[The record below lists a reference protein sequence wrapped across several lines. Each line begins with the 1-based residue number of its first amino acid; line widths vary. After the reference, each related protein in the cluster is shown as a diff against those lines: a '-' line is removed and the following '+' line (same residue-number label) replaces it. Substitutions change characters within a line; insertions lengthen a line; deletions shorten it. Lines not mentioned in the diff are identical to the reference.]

1 MTLFPPPEKQY
12 VRLPTSSSSS
22 SLSSLV
28 LNSTSNAPSFLTSLL
43 RKRIR
48 VGKFHIPLVFLF
60 LFPPVLLVVYL
71 CFLRHGPNE
80 SSVLSSLP
88 PMRGISTAIDEPFVY
103 GCQDP
108 QKAADAHPRVNGAFV
123 MLARN
128 SELEG
133 VLYSIDSIERH
144 FNRWFNYPYVFLNDQ
159 HFNSTFK
166 AAVMNATS
174 SPVQF
179 GKVDKSMFG
188 FPDWVDHSWA
198 KEGIASQGDRAI
210 MYGGLESYHHM
221 CRFYSGYCFLLT
233 RQLTKILDFFT
244 NTNSSSRMIGI
255 GESSPMSRISA
266 TLPSNCS
273 YPLSMSNSVPV
284 IHSYTWN
291 NTTRHTASSSPL
303 KNS

>member
-1 MTLFPPPEKQY
+1 VLFGNRDDDRARNAIAGDRAPMPSMSLFPPPDKAY
-12 VRLPTSSSSS
+12 ARLPTISSSA

-28 LNSTSNAPSFLTSLL
+28 LNPSAKTPSLL
-43 RKRIR
+43 QLLVRKRIR
-48 VGKFHIPLVFLF
+48 VGKLHVPLLFLF
-60 LFPPVLLVVYL
+60 LCPPLLLLLYFA
-71 CFLRHGPNE
+71 FLRHGPNE

-88 PMRGISTAIDEPFVY
+88 PMRGIATTIDEPFVY

-108 QKAADAHPRVNGAFV
+108 RKAADAHPRVNGAFV

-128 SELEG
+128 SELQG

-144 FNRWFNYPYVFLNDQ
+144 FNRWFNYPYVFLNDE

-166 AAVMNATS
+166 AAVINATS

-188 FPDWVDHSWA
+188 FPDWVDQSWA

-221 CRFYSGYCFLLT
+221 CRFYSGY
-233 RQLTKILDFFT
+233 RYI
-244 NTNSSSRMIGI
+244 
-255 GESSPMSRISA
+255 
-266 TLPSNCS
+266 
-273 YPLSMSNSVPV
+273 
-284 IHSYTWN
+284 IH
-291 NTTRHTASSSPL
+291 
-303 KNS
+303 

>member
-1 MTLFPPPEKQY
+1 MPSMSLFPPSEKAY
-12 VRLPTSSSSS
+12 ARLPTISSSA

-28 LNSTSNAPSFLTSLL
+28 LNPASKTPSFLQPLV

-48 VGKFHIPLVFLF
+48 VGKLHVPLLF
-60 LFPPVLLVVYL
+60 LLLCPPLLLLLYFA
-71 CFLRHGPNE
+71 FLRHGPNE

-88 PMRGISTAIDEPFVY
+88 PMRGIATTIDEPFVY

-108 QKAADAHPRVNGAFV
+108 RKAADAHPRVNGAFV

-128 SELEG
+128 SELQG

-144 FNRWFNYPYVFLNDQ
+144 FNRWFNYPYVFLNDE

-166 AAVMNATS
+166 AAVINATS
-174 SPVQF
+174 SSVQF

-188 FPDWVDHSWA
+188 FPDWVDQSWA

-221 CRFYSGYCFLLT
+221 CRFYSGYRFN
-233 RQLTKILDFFT
+233 I
-244 NTNSSSRMIGI
+244 
-255 GESSPMSRISA
+255 P
-266 TLPSNCS
+266 
-273 YPLSMSNSVPV
+273 
-284 IHSYTWN
+284 
-291 NTTRHTASSSPL
+291 
-303 KNS
+303 